1 MTAQFWVS
9 RKEKSIRYAASFSA
23 LMPARSFRRSISM
36 LLLRPLAA
44 RANSCSCISIC
55 VDLSSACLIS
65 IARGCK
71 SLGSH
76 VPPEEV
82 AADFRTVLEGG
93 ICLDQE
99 PLRTMAKRRN
109 FSPEFKAKVAL
120 AAIRGDGTV
129 AELAARYKVH
139 PNMIAKWKREALDG
153 MKETFS
159 SGKGQGQRNHEEEI
173 KRLQAKVGE
182 LVIERDF
189 LAKAFDR

>member
-1 MTAQFWVS
+1 
-9 RKEKSIRYAASFSA
+9 
-23 LMPARSFRRSISM
+23 
-36 LLLRPLAA
+36 
-44 RANSCSCISIC
+44 
-55 VDLSSACLIS
+55 
-65 IARGCK
+65 
-71 SLGSH
+71 
-76 VPPEEV
+76 
-82 AADFRTVLEGG
+82 
-93 ICLDQE
+93 
-99 PLRTMAKRRN
+99 MAKRRN

-189 LAKAFDR
+189 LAKAIDR